1 MDFLWTPWRYQYVS
15 AAPAA
20 ECIFCS
26 KAAARQ
32 DEENLVVYRAARSF
46 VLLNLFPYTSGHLMV
61 APYAH
66 VATLE
71 ETDEDTLAEMV
82 RLARLAEQ
90 HLRALY
96 RPRGFNVGL
105 NIGECAGAGVADH
118 LHIHVLPRWPGD
130 TSFMT
135 TIGETRIVPEDLAT
149 TYQKLSQAFR
159 GPEGMMR
166 K

>member
-1 MDFLWTPWRYQYVS
+1 MDYLWTPWRYQYVS
-15 AAPAA
+15 AAPSG
-20 ECIFCS
+20 ECLFCQ
-26 KAAARQ
+26 KAAPGNDEQ
-32 DEENLVVYRAARSF
+32 DLVVHRAPRSF
-46 VLLNLFPYTSGHLMV
+46 VLLNLYPYTSGHLMV

-71 ETDEDTLAEMV
+71 EADAETLAEMMA
-82 RLARLAEQ
+82 LTRLAEK

-105 NIGECAGAGVADH
+105 NIGECAGAGVAGH

-135 TIGETRIVPEDLAT
+135 TVGEARVLPEALTITYEKLAREF
-149 TYQKLSQAFR
+149 QRS
-159 GPEGMMR
+159 
-166 K
+166 